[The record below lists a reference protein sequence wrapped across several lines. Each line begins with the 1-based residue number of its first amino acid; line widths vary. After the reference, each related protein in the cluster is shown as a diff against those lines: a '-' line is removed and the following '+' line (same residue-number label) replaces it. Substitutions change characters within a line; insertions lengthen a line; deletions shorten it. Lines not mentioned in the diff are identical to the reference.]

1 MYFSHILK
9 DKTFLGREFMG
20 ASIIMLGIGD
30 LTSFKSFSAQPTNF
44 SQDFFNKFDQISNS
58 VEHLQWSFF
67 YVNIQCDKVV
77 EFFSQK
83 SSIVDVWR
91 DSKCDSSH

>member
-1 MYFSHILK
+1 MYMYFSHILK
-9 DKTFLGREFMG
+9 DKTFLGREFTG

-30 LTSFKSFSAQPTNF
+30 LTSFKSFSAQSTNF

-67 YVNIQCDKVV
+67 T
-77 EFFSQK
+77 
-83 SSIVDVWR
+83 
-91 DSKCDSSH
+91 